1 QAIVHV
7 DYGPDALLRGQGLAG
22 RLDDVLEGLPRER
35 VVEVD
40 ADAAC
45 ADGRHDPV
53 LAANEDLHP
62 DLGVDLLTEE
72 LPLRPQ
78 FDEPRIAGS
87 GPLVRGDDDL
97 LRLRSEEHTSELQSR
112 FD

>member
-1 QAIVHV
+1 MDLELVPQAIVQV
-7 DYGPDALLRGQGLAG
+7 DYRADALLRSLGLPG

-72 LPLRPQ
+72 FPLRPQ
-78 FDEPRIAGS
+78 FDSRGSRAPAPLSAGMM
-87 GPLVRGDDDL
+87 
-97 LRLRSEEHTSELQSR
+97 TS
-112 FD
+112 F